1 MIIVFISSYEAPKPK
16 SNGRQKNGSRGSLNR
31 NSNNHQNNNGV
42 NHRSSSSTPSP
53 PLPPVRTSSN
63 VGMTTP
69 FLNGH
74 QGDDDIER
82 ITVEDNRSKF
92 AIYSLPNKPRKM
104 SREKKISNDVPP
116 MALSKL
122 MPLLISNGHHE
133 DENGNEDSSNHSNE
147 EPVTSRLSNGLPPQY
162 PNRAGKI
169 LGNKLKSS
177 NNFVPD
183 YQNYNG
189 SQEPT
194 PNLVTNGVTKND
206 HSVSSSVP
214 RRQKRRSKRS
224 VNEKY
229 SVDSDIE
236 HHILYGKE
244 TTL

>member
-1 MIIVFISSYEAPKPK
+1 
-16 SNGRQKNGSRGSLNR
+16 
-31 NSNNHQNNNGV
+31 
-42 NHRSSSSTPSP
+42 
-53 PLPPVRTSSN
+53 
-63 VGMTTP
+63 MTTP

-104 SREKKISNDVPP
+104 SREKKMSNDVPP
-116 MALSKL
+116 MALSKV

-147 EPVTSRLSNGLPPQY
+147 EPVTSRLNNGLPPQY

>member
-1 MIIVFISSYEAPKPK
+1 M
-16 SNGRQKNGSRGSLNR
+16 
-31 NSNNHQNNNGV
+31 
-42 NHRSSSSTPSP
+42 
-53 PLPPVRTSSN
+53 
-63 VGMTTP
+63 
-69 FLNGH
+69 
-74 QGDDDIER
+74 
-82 ITVEDNRSKF
+82 
-92 AIYSLPNKPRKM
+92 
-104 SREKKISNDVPP
+104 
-116 MALSKL
+116 
-122 MPLLISNGHHE
+122 
-133 DENGNEDSSNHSNE
+133 
-147 EPVTSRLSNGLPPQY
+147 
-162 PNRAGKI
+162 
-169 LGNKLKSS
+169 GNKLKSS

-189 SQEPT
+189 SQEPI